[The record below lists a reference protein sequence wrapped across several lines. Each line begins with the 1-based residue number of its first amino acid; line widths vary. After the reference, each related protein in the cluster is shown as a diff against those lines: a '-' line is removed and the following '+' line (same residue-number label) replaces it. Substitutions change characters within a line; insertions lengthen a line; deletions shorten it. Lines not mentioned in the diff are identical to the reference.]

1 MDYKN
6 IYFIIFLIYILIL
19 LITLFVFIYCIII
32 YNRYI
37 NSKRP
42 GILIL
47 ISILVLLYII
57 LLEISFLKPNLFIKL
72 IRDIIGCFSG
82 TLTIFREVNIYA
94 ESCNINKNNLKK
106 INIIHKI
113 SFITDI
119 ILIFYTFTIIIYYYK
134 NSFDEDHWQYYPF
147 NIKYICSVILV
158 YPLIFYMLHK
168 KDVKC
173 IKETIYVCFLLC
185 ITYIFHVLY
194 NFVFTNSDLFKF
206 ISKIIISSTIMLIH
220 LIYCVI
226 PIYYIFKFKNI
237 KTIKKEN
244 YNDFYK
250 LNIRNKKDNIIILNF
265 IEEYD
270 KNINNIDFLIK
281 LYADNKKIIE
291 SNISPE
297 MAINMEKNSK
307 NLDEI
312 LLKKLRKEL
321 ENKILL
327 DTYISLI

>member
-19 LITLFVFIYCIII
+19 LITLFVFIYCIIF
-32 YNRYI
+32 YNRYYI
-37 NSKRP
+37 NRKRP
-42 GILIL
+42 EILIL

-57 LLEISFLKPNLFIKL
+57 LLEIEFLKTNLIIKL

-82 TLTIFREVNIYA
+82 TLTIFREVNIYV
-94 ESCNINKNNLKK
+94 EKCNINKNKLKK
-106 INIIHKI
+106 INIIHII

-134 NSFDEDHWQYYPF
+134 NNFEEDHWQYYPF

-158 YPLIFYMLHK
+158 YPLIFYMLYK

-185 ITYIFHVLY
+185 ITYIFHILY

-206 ISKIIISSTIMLIH
+206 ISKIIISSTIMMIH
-220 LIYCVI
+220 LIYCVM

-237 KTIKKEN
+237 KKEN
-244 YNDFYK
+244 YNVFYK
-250 LNIRNKKDNIIILNF
+250 FNIGNKKDNIIILNF

-270 KNINNIDFLIK
+270 KNINNIDVLIK
-281 LYADNKKIIE
+281 LYTDNKNIIK

-297 MAINMEKNSK
+297 MAINIEKNINSK
-307 NLDEI
+307 NLDKI
-312 LLKKLRKEL
+312 LFNKLKKEL
-321 ENKILL
+321 EDKILL
-327 DTYISLI
+327 DTYKSLI